1 MKHCLC
7 LLLACLLLC
16 GCTARELPDEI
27 QSETAPAQT
36 VPAETVAQPLYAPGH
51 PLEQSAPGA
60 LRVYPL
66 ETPARRIL
74 AAEQGILLLSGEET
88 TEMTLLT
95 GEDLTPAASIS
106 LPFLLSEEDASLRV
120 NPDTIS
126 CFDPIRQETVVLSGS
141 LKEISR
147 IPAPEGTIGSPI
159 LSADR
164 NTLFY
169 FTATALRAWDLETGI
184 RRCVKEMDFPL
195 QELIGLHQSDSMVQ
209 CRVSEGEER
218 TLFLAA
224 DTGRTVEE
232 TSGGAELYIQ
242 GDGYFA
248 LVPEGAVELPL
259 FGKISGEPRLLNP
272 EDIYGDLYYLENQ
285 NRVVSV
291 SPGGKLNAYD
301 LTTGLR
307 TSTLTLED
315 MAVRLVIPWGESAAC
330 LLLRDAEGNDLL
342 CRWELDTDVCRTG
355 DSRIYTGLRYTAEN
369 PDAAAMAECHSEA
382 ARIGEKYGIRVLV
395 GEDPVSVMPWD
406 YVFET
411 EYLAPVLRRELS
423 DLDARLSDYPQEI
436 FDGIR
441 EHFSSLTICIVREI
455 CGSAESGSV
464 AAANGVQF
472 FQGSDA
478 YIAIAAGQYSQRALY
493 HELYHVMET
502 RLLTDSAAFNRW
514 EDLNPAGFTYDLDY
528 TANAHRDGSAYLQ
541 PETRSFVD
549 TYSMS
554 FPKEDRARILEC
566 AMEQGNEALFASP
579 AMQAKL
585 SCLCQAIREAY
596 GLKKS
601 PETFRWEQ
609 YLKN

>member
-16 GCTARELPDEI
+16 GCTARELPEES
-27 QSETAPAQT
+27 QPETAQT

-60 LRVYPL
+60 LRAYPL
-66 ETPARRIL
+66 STPARKIL

-88 TEMTLLT
+88 TDLTLLT
-95 GEDLTPAASIS
+95 GEELTPAASIS
-106 LPFLLSEEDASLRV
+106 LPFLLSEEDPSLRV

-126 CFDPIRQETVVLSGS
+126 YFDPIRQETVVLSGS

-147 IPAPEGTIGSPI
+147 IPAPEGTVGSPI

-195 QELIGLHQSDSMVQ
+195 QELTGLHQSDSIVQ
-209 CRVSEGEER
+209 CRVSKGEQER

-224 DTGRTVEE
+224 DTGRTVAE

-242 GDGYFA
+242 GDSYFA
-248 LVPEGAVELPL
+248 LVPEGAVDLPL
-259 FGKISGEPRLLNP
+259 FGKISGETRLLTP
-272 EDIYGDLYYLENQ
+272 EDIYGELYYLENQ
-285 NRVVSV
+285 NCVVSV
-291 SPGGKLNAYD
+291 SSGGELNCYD
-301 LTTGLR
+301 LNSGLR
-307 TSTLTLED
+307 TSTLTLEN
-315 MAVRLVIPWGESAAC
+315 MTLRSVIPWGENAAC
-330 LLLRDAEGNDLL
+330 LLLRDGDGNDLL
-342 CRWELDTDVCRTG
+342 CRWELDADICRTG
-355 DSRIYTGLRYTAEN
+355 DSRIYTGPRYTAEA
-369 PDAAAMAECHSEA
+369 PDTAALAECHAQA
-382 ARIGEKYGIRVLV
+382 AQIGEKYGIRVLV
-395 GEDPVSVMPWD
+395 GEEPISVMPWD

-441 EHFSSLTICIVREI
+441 AHFSSLTICIVREI

-528 TANAHRDGSAYLQ
+528 TANAHRDGSEYLQ

-554 FPKEDRARILEC
+554 FPKEDRARILER

>member
-16 GCTARELPDEI
+16 GCTARELPEEI
-27 QSETAPAQT
+27 PPETAQT
-36 VPAETVAQPLYAPGH
+36 IPAETAAEPLYVPGH

-66 ETPARRIL
+66 DTPARRIL

-88 TEMTLLT
+88 TDLTLLT
-95 GEDLTPAASIS
+95 GEELTPAASIS
-106 LPFLLSEEDASLRV
+106 LPFLLSEEDPSLRV

-126 CFDPIRQETVVLSGS
+126 YFDPIRQETVVLSGS

-147 IPAPEGTIGSPI
+147 IPAPEGTVGSPI

-195 QELIGLHQSDSMVQ
+195 QELTGLHQSDSIVQ
-209 CRVSEGEER
+209 CRVSKGEQER

-242 GDGYFA
+242 GDSYFA
-248 LVPEGAVELPL
+248 LVPEGAVGLPL
-259 FGKISGEPRLLNP
+259 FGTISGEPRLLTP
-272 EDIYGDLYYLENQ
+272 EDIYGELYYLENQ
-285 NRVVSV
+285 NCVVSV
-291 SPGGKLNAYD
+291 SSGGELNCYD
-301 LTTGLR
+301 LNSGLR
-307 TSTLTLED
+307 TSTLTLEN
-315 MAVRLVIPWGESAAC
+315 MTLRSVIPWGENAAC
-330 LLLRDAEGNDLL
+330 LLLRDGDGNDLL
-342 CRWELDTDVCRTG
+342 CRWELDADICRTG
-355 DSRIYTGLRYTAEN
+355 DSRIYTGPRYTAEA
-369 PDAAAMAECHSEA
+369 PDTAALAECHAQA
-382 ARIGEKYGIRVLV
+382 AQIGEKYGIRVLV
-395 GEDPVSVMPWD
+395 GEEPISVMPWD

-441 EHFSSLTICIVREI
+441 AHFSSLTICIVREI

-528 TANAHRDGSAYLQ
+528 TANAHRDGSEYLQ

-554 FPKEDRARILEC
+554 FPKEDRARILER

>member
-16 GCTARELPDEI
+16 GCTARELPEEI
-27 QSETAPAQT
+27 PPETAQT
-36 VPAETVAQPLYAPGH
+36 IPAETAAEPLYVPGH

-66 ETPARRIL
+66 DTPARRIL

-88 TEMTLLT
+88 TDLTLLT
-95 GEDLTPAASIS
+95 GEDLTPSASIS
-106 LPFLLSEEDASLRV
+106 LPFLLSEEDPSLRV

-147 IPAPEGTIGSPI
+147 IPVPDGTIGSPI
-159 LSADR
+159 LSGDR

-184 RRCVKEMDFPL
+184 RRCVKEMDFLL
-195 QELIGLHQSDSMVQ
+195 QELTGLHQSDSIVQ
-209 CRVSEGEER
+209 CRVSKGEQER
-218 TLFLAA
+218 TLFLAV

-242 GDGYFA
+242 GDSYFA
-248 LVPEGAVELPL
+248 LVPEGAVGLPL
-259 FGKISGEPRLLNP
+259 FGTISGEPRLLTP
-272 EDIYGDLYYLENQ
+272 EDIYGELFYLENQ

-291 SPGGKLNAYD
+291 SPGGKLNCYD

-307 TSTLTLED
+307 TSTLALKGVT
-315 MAVRLVIPWGESAAC
+315 VRSVIPWEENAVC
-330 LLLRDAEGNDLL
+330 LLLRDGDGNDLL
-342 CRWELDTDVCRTG
+342 CRWELGADACRIG
-355 DSRIYTGLRYTAEN
+355 DGRVYTGPRYTAEA
-369 PDAAAMAECHSEA
+369 PDTAALAECHA
-382 ARIGEKYGIRVLV
+382 QAVQIGEKYGIRVLV
-395 GEDPVSVMPWD
+395 GEDPISVMPWD

-423 DLDARLSDYPQEI
+423 DLDARLSDYPQAI

-441 EHFSSLTICIVREI
+441 ERFFSLTICIVREI

-528 TANAHRDGSAYLQ
+528 TANAHRDGSEYLQ
-541 PETRSFVD
+541 PETRSFMD

-554 FPKEDRARILEC
+554 FPKEDRARILER

>member
-259 FGKISGEPRLLNP
+259 FGKISGEPRLLTP

-585 SCLCQAIREAY
+585 SCLCQANREAY
-596 GLKKS
+596 GLKKTQ
-601 PETFRWEQ
+601 ETIRWEQ